1 MNKQDFEKDYDNYT
15 RDLDSEDIKT
25 PVSESRQT
33 FRKKKK
39 IILAAASIVLAGAV
53 AASVFGLK
61 GCSKDGVANTPLE
74 STSIDDGEDL
84 SEYEYVLVE
93 DLAASDDNQIKQ
105 VAQDIKNNSGT
116 ELSLDDV
123 ENMLKYYNGNISRDD
138 FSSDATDV
146 DIYEKIIT
154 YINEAYN
161 IMFEGIDEYSK
172 QKESIT
178 SIKENGETPESKRP
192 YEELVVSA
200 SAILDSSS
208 YSRQYQMNLASILE
222 NTLEDIHKGN
232 TSNFDEYADEYY
244 KIFETVQND
253 DSIPSNEATIL
264 NKELK
269 AIYPIYADNLSKDK
283 QDYINKQNQA
293 FDDNKWL
300 FDVLDENLDINYE
313 EVVEE
318 ADKDGDFGYDLT
330 PLTERYNSSDSA
342 DANANAGKTGEEDVT
357 EKVQTG
363 GQKVSGSGSHE
374 TVSEAT
380 TSRPVVSTTIV
391 NVPDKETTTKKVTGG
406 DPVGPTE
413 TQTETT
419 TKLGEEVV
427 PPGTEP
433 SVEDVRPTDD
443 GIPIYSEDEWE
454 KEQGK
459 SSNSMAL
466 GAGVATL
473 AVLSGAAGSLK
484 VLRSR
489 NNYKDSDSLT
499 NDKGTSKKK
508 KRK

>member
-53 AASVFGLK
+53 AASIFGLK
-61 GCSKDGVANTPLE
+61 GCSKDGMVDTPSE

-93 DLAASDDNQIKQ
+93 NFNVNDDNQ
-105 VAQDIKNNSGT
+105 VAAVVNDINEIGNFDFNVKN
-116 ELSLDDV
+116 LIYL
-123 ENMLKYYNGNISRDD
+123 YNGVLQRSD
-138 FSSDATDV
+138 FSQDMSDLEIFNELQDYLLKIN
-146 DIYEKIIT
+146 DIYSLGVNEYADAISKLEDGEQSEINYDEKIIGPRAIVST
-154 YINEAYN
+154 
-161 IMFEGIDEYSK
+161 DSKSTDYSTRLSSNLNSLLK
-172 QKESIT
+172 DVQ
-178 SIKENGETPESKRP
+178 NGVT
-192 YEELVVSA
+192 
-200 SAILDSSS
+200 
-208 YSRQYQMNLASILE
+208 
-222 NTLEDIHKGN
+222 T
-232 TSNFDEYADEYY
+232 NFDKYSSEYY
-244 KIFETVQND
+244 KIFTEVMND
-253 DSIPSNEATIL
+253 DTLEPGEKAAIL
-264 NKELK
+264 NFVKAVAPLYSRLTKEQRDE
-269 AIYPIYADNLSKDK
+269 IDK
-283 QDYINKQNQA
+283 EVQALLENTLVFEMLNKLGSDFA
-293 FDDNKWL
+293 SIVAYYDDGNMGKP
-300 FDVLDENLDINYE
+300 
-313 EVVEE
+313 
-318 ADKDGDFGYDLT
+318 LT

-357 EKVQTG
+357 EKVKTG

-380 TSRPVVSTTIV
+380 TSRLVVSTTIV

-419 TKLGEEVV
+419 TKLDEEVV

-433 SVEDVRPTDD
+433 SVEDVRPTDDD

-484 VLRSR
+484 VLRDR

-499 NDKGTSKKK
+499 NAKGTSKKK